1 MQKINATAKAECKEI
16 AETIDVKKIEYVYAN
31 RHAYI

>member
-1 MQKINATAKAECKEI
+1 MQKRNATAKAACKEI
-16 AETIDVKKIEYVYAN
+16 AETIEVKKIEYDYAN